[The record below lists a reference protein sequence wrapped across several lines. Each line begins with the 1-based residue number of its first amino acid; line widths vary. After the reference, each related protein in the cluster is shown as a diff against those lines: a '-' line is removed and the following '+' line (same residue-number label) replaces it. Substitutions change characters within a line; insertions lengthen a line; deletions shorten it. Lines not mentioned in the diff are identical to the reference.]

1 MSTPETR
8 APDGV
13 EQEVRIAARPDTVFP
28 FFTDPALM
36 TQWMGVSATLDPRPG
51 GEFHVNVTGTDLAR
65 GTYVAVEPPRRVVFT
80 WGWESDT
87 SPVPPGSSTVE
98 VTLEPDGDGTLVRLV
113 HRDLPEP
120 AREPHGRGWAHYLE
134 RLTVAAP
141 GGDAGP
147 DPWANGDA
155 AADPGD

>member
-1 MSTPETR
+1 MSTPETQT
-8 APDGV
+8 AQAAV
-13 EQEVRIAARPDTVFP
+13 EHEVRIAARPDTVFP

-36 TQWMGVSATLDPRPG
+36 TQWMGVRATLDPRAG
-51 GEFHVNVTGTDLAR
+51 GAFDVDVTPTDHAR

-113 HRDLPEP
+113 HRDLPE
-120 AREPHGRGWAHYLE
+120 ASRQPHSRGWDHYLA
-134 RLTVAAP
+134 RLAVAGA
-141 GGDAGP
+141 GGDAGR
-147 DPWANGDA
+147 DPWAGGAGTD
-155 AADPGD
+155 

>member
-1 MSTPETR
+1 MSTPETQT
-8 APDGV
+8 PV
-13 EQEVRIAARPDTVFP
+13 EHEVRIAARPDTVFP

-36 TQWMGVSATLDPRPG
+36 TQWMGVRATLDPQAG
-51 GEFHVNVTGTDLAR
+51 GAFEVDVTHTDSAR

-80 WGWESDT
+80 WGWESDK

-120 AREPHGRGWAHYLE
+120 SRAPHGGGWAHYLA
-134 RLTVAAP
+134 RLALASA
-141 GGDAGP
+141 GGDPGR
-147 DPWANGDA
+147 DPWLDGATID
-155 AADPGD
+155 